1 MSRALL
7 QLQQDFEASEA
18 EEATTSA
25 AEGALDDEA
34 TLQAGL
40 RAELEGLAAAKEH
53 VISLR
58 RLSDQAPRTCTAHAH
73 AMHMYMHMPWACH
86 AHALDRTFTCHAHT
100 THMPCT
106 STPTEPSYGTL
117 RCPASKEG

>member
-7 QLQQDFEASEA
+7 QLQQDFEASEGE
-18 EEATTSA
+18 EEATTLA
-25 AEGALDDEA
+25 AEGTLDDDA
-34 TLQAGL
+34 IVQAGL

-86 AHALDRTFTCHAHT
+86 AHATHMHWTAHSHAMHIPRTCHA
-100 THMPCT
+100 P
-106 STPTEPSYGTL
+106 PP
-117 RCPASKEG
+117 RPNPATAP